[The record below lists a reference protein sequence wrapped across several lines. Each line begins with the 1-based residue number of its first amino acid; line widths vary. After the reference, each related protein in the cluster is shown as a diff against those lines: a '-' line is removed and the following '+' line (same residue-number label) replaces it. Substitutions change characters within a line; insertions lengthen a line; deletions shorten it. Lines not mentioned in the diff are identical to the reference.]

1 MYIDRRV
8 RKDGTEWFSIT
19 YIDPKTKKRT
29 RMPRD
34 KHPHFST
41 QDEAKKWVKTQDAA
55 FHAAKQR
62 SQDKVAWRE
71 KFYDFAE
78 LVGKFQIWVKQ
89 RAPNQNAESRQRLD
103 YYIMPFFLETKMC
116 NNVNQW
122 RYFYQEFRTFLDQ
135 DAISPKYNRKIS
147 YSYKNH
153 VINTLN
159 QFTQFLLDHN
169 QMDPENRV
177 LCSHFP
183 RHLVGSRSVEDVLSS
198 EEFTDVHKRLTKI
211 DPDVADFFYI
221 LRHTGM
227 RFNELWSLPLT
238 GLHSGQMEGALD
250 KTLSEVN
257 IKYFGYIFLES
268 QCERG
273 RIKDDKGLYVRKP
286 LKSRKKIDMKGARTI
301 PIADKEC
308 WNILARRFK
317 TKKGN
322 NIDMGQTLFFEN
334 VSKTTLE
341 RSINELYQ
349 ILPYKKKEFHCLR
362 HTYATFL
369 IGETRNY
376 FLAQAILGHRTLR
389 IFESYNHLFE
399 LMNIRA
405 KSKNQSIEEIA

>member
-8 RKDGTEWFSIT
+8 RKDGSEWFSIT
-19 YIDPKTKKRT
+19 YVDPKTKKRI
-29 RMPRD
+29 RL
-34 KHPHFST
+34 KQEEHPKFTSLK
-41 QDEAKKWVKTQDAA
+41 EAQTWVKSQDAA
-55 FHAAKQR
+55 RHAAKQR
-62 SQDKVAWRE
+62 SEEKVRWRE

-78 LVGKFQIWVKQ
+78 LVEKFETWVKQ
-89 RAPNQNAESRQRLD
+89 KAPNQNGESRQRLD
-103 YYIMPFFLETKMC
+103 YYIMPFFLETKLC

-135 DAISPKYNRKIS
+135 EAVSPKYNRPIS

-169 QMDPENRV
+169 QMDPESRI

-183 RHLVGSRSVEDVLSS
+183 RHLVGSRTVEDVLSDD
-198 EEFTDVHKRLTKI
+198 EFKDVHKRLSKI
-211 DPDVADFFYI
+211 DPAVGDFFYI

-227 RFNELWSLPLT
+227 RFNELWSLPLIA
-238 GLHSGQMEGALD
+238 LHSGKMQGPLD
-250 KTLSEVN
+250 KTLTEVGIN
-257 IKYFGYIFLES
+257 YYGYIFLES
-268 QCERG
+268 QCAPG
-273 RIKDDKGLYVRKP
+273 RIKEKGIYVRKP

-308 WNILARRFK
+308 WNILARRYK
-317 TKKGN
+317 AGKRPDTDLN
-322 NIDMGQTLFFEN
+322 QILFFEE

-341 RSINELYQ
+341 NALRETYEKVS
-349 ILPYKKKEFHCLR
+349 YKKKEYHCLR
-362 HTYATFL
+362 HTYATYL
-369 IGETRNY
+369 IGETRSY

-389 IFESYNHLFE
+389 IFEGYNHLFE

-405 KSKNQSIEEIA
+405 KAKDQEIEEIA